1 MKRSLTTLAFLLI
14 SICVFAQKAEMAIAK
29 VKYNLIHIRDTN
41 NRSKP
46 YTEEMLLLIGK
57 NASMFTSNLK
67 VTQNINFRKQV
78 NEQVRNN
85 GGSLDGLHIDGSKRK
100 RTIGEDFYFFN
111 TENKLYTLEPLGT
124 NYLTEEDIPKI
135 GWNIIKDTLSISGI
149 KCQKAMANFKGRKW
163 IAWFAPDMP
172 FQNGPWKLTGL
183 PGLIV
188 EAYDEKKEVQ
198 FLFGGFEMVD
208 PKDFS
213 VKTNKSDMQLETELI
228 GKEISIP
235 NNAVKTTR
243 EELNRLKA
251 ARAKDPIGF
260 ANAQMAAMGLGSF
273 KRVSGPSTTPTNNIN
288 TFNNPIE
295 LKDK

>member
-1 MKRSLTTLAFLLI
+1 MKRSLTILAFLLI

-111 TENKLYTLEPLGT
+111 TENKLYTLEPMGT

-149 KCQKAMANFKGRKW
+149 KCQKRWPILRGE
-163 IAWFAPDMP
+163 
-172 FQNGPWKLTGL
+172 NGS
-183 PGLIV
+183 PGLHQTCLS
-188 EAYDEKKEVQ
+188 K
-198 FLFGGFEMVD
+198 MV
-208 PKDFS
+208 P
-213 VKTNKSDMQLETELI
+213 
-228 GKEISIP
+228 
-235 NNAVKTTR
+235 
-243 EELNRLKA
+243 
-251 ARAKDPIGF
+251 
-260 ANAQMAAMGLGSF
+260 GS
-273 KRVSGPSTTPTNNIN
+273 
-288 TFNNPIE
+288 
-295 LKDK
+295 